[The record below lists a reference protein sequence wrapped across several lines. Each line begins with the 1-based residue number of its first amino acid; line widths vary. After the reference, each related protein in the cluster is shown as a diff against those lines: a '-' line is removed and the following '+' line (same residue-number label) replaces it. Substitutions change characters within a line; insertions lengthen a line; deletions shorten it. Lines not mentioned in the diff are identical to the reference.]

1 MPRPKTTESR
11 LEHVPLKLLV
21 RGPNV
26 RALENYDP
34 KKLEELAQSIL
45 ESGLLQNL
53 TARKKGAKYEVVIGG
68 RRLAAVEHLHK
79 QGRIDED
86 FPVPCLIRAIGDEE
100 AQRIGLI
107 ENIQR
112 EDMHWLDEAEA
123 FAVLHRRHGLSP
135 DDIAAKS
142 GKSVPSVLKRVQ
154 IAALEEP
161 VKAMVR
167 EGRLSFSQAA
177 ALSDLTP
184 EDRKAWLDHAKRW
197 PGWEPSHLRGWIKG
211 EGGFPVERAIFTKE
225 EAAGLE
231 VVSGLFES
239 VPPYY
244 RDAKRARE
252 LQMRAAERQVERLR
266 GKWAWAELVV
276 GDNLWDSLRLRGI
289 DPYGHGS
296 ADKAVAGAVVF
307 VDAGTYAVQVR
318 EGLLRLADAKPGL
331 PDAAPGGEKPKTH
344 LTQGAALEAKRAKLE
359 ALQAGAMGVTDR
371 QLRELLAAG
380 LLGGQGLTWARTN
393 PLHVAPEV
401 REVLARFPAVV
412 DPSDLRWPKAPW
424 ELQRK
429 PLALFEALRALGD
442 AELDL
447 LLRALVASGIGRR
460 DDEYHRPNSAEL
472 PAYAGVLA
480 HYLPL
485 PYDRTLPRRTLTAE
499 FLKGF
504 QLERLREIYGE
515 MRGFSVGGLADG
527 WGLKVANLSKKELIA
542 KILEELPRLPDYV
555 PAELA
560 FPEPWGERAEAGSG
574 TADEDE
580 EAEENEPQEVG
591 A

>member
-26 RALENYDP
+26 RALESYDP

-79 QGRIDED
+79 QGRVGED

-100 AQRIGLI
+100 AQRIGLV

-142 GKSVPSVLKRVQ
+142 GKSVPSVLKRMQ

-161 VKAMVR
+161 VKAMAR
-167 EGRLSFSQAA
+167 EGKLSFSQAA

-184 EDRKAWLDHAKRW
+184 QDRKAWLEHVKRW
-197 PGWEPSHLRGWIKG
+197 PDWGTAHLRVWIKG

-276 GDNLWDSLRLRGI
+276 ADSLWDGLRLRGI

-307 VDAGTYAVQVR
+307 VDAGTYAVQVK
-318 EGLLRLADAKPGL
+318 EGLARVQRAQVQ
-331 PDAAPGGEKPKTH
+331 PDGTVKRPKTH

-380 LLGGQGLTWARTN
+380 LLGAAGLTWARTN

-401 REVLARFPAVV
+401 REVLARFPSVV
-412 DPSDLRWPKAPW
+412 DPSDPGWPKAPW

-442 AELDL
+442 AELDA

-460 DDEYHRPNSAEL
+460 DDEYHKPNSAEL

-480 HYLPL
+480 HHLPL
-485 PYDRTLPRRTLTAE
+485 PYDRTLPRRALTRE
-499 FLKGF
+499 FLQGF
-504 QLERLREIYGE
+504 QLERLQEIYAE
-515 MRGFSVGGLADG
+515 MHGVRAGSLADSLADG
-527 WGLKVANLSKKELIA
+527 LGLKAANLSKKELIA
-542 KILEELPRLPDYV
+542 KILEELPRFPDYV

-560 FPEPWGERAEAGSG
+560 FPEPWGEQPGAGPL
-574 TADEDE
+574 EE
-580 EAEENEPQEVG
+580 EAEEDEAREVG